1 MAHRCKKVKGIG
13 LLKSI
18 KHRLFIAGIAA
29 VLSPVL
35 VQLAFK
41 MDSLHP
47 MLVASWTAGEFLAYI
62 GSLLGAAATIAAV
75 ILTIEKSDEDSREQY
90 RLSALPCVAMQDLH
104 RINRKSLF
112 DFVTGEDAAVS
123 EKDAAKKGPYDEVKI
138 DKEYAI
144 YSADGF
150 SYRCELA
157 DEQHKKIEWGLLPV
171 EDSNGVIFGVANTSA
186 YVPLVF
192 SSIGNGPAVNCCISV
207 VKADTIE
214 NVEFRGLT
222 SCSNK
227 QMAVGTERYLG
238 IYFDDCTISD
248 CFG

>member
-75 ILTIEKSDEDSREQY
+75 ILTIEK
-90 RLSALPCVAMQDLH
+90 
-104 RINRKSLF
+104 K
-112 DFVTGEDAAVS
+112 
-123 EKDAAKKGPYDEVKI
+123 
-138 DKEYAI
+138 
-144 YSADGF
+144 
-150 SYRCELA
+150 
-157 DEQHKKIEWGLLPV
+157 
-171 EDSNGVIFGVANTSA
+171 
-186 YVPLVF
+186 
-192 SSIGNGPAVNCCISV
+192 
-207 VKADTIE
+207 
-214 NVEFRGLT
+214 
-222 SCSNK
+222 
-227 QMAVGTERYLG
+227 
-238 IYFDDCTISD
+238 
-248 CFG
+248 

>member
-104 RINRKSLF
+104 RINRKTLF

-144 YSADGF
+144 QD
-150 SYRCELA
+150 
-157 DEQHKKIEWGLLPV
+157 
-171 EDSNGVIFGVANTSA
+171 
-186 YVPLVF
+186 
-192 SSIGNGPAVNCCISV
+192 
-207 VKADTIE
+207 
-214 NVEFRGLT
+214 
-222 SCSNK
+222 
-227 QMAVGTERYLG
+227 
-238 IYFDDCTISD
+238 
-248 CFG
+248 